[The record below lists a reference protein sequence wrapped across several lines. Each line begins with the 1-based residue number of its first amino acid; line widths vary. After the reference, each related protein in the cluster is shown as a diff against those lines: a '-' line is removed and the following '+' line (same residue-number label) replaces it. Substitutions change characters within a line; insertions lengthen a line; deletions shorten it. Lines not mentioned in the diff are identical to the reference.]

1 MSTLTGRLKTEN
13 VMKAFI
19 KRNPLI
25 SMYILMFTLTWSF
38 MIPQALASQGIGST
52 PQPVFFS
59 ILTGWAPGIAA
70 LIVSAIVAGRTGAR
84 ELLGRFLIW
93 RVGARWYLVGL
104 FLLAALILG
113 GIGLHVLFGG
123 TVPVIPAA
131 GDLLWDIALTFL
143 IFVLLGFLFNTE
155 EIAWRG
161 FALPRLQPRYGAL
174 PAALFIVVPEILIHV
189 PLYWMKDSFIR
200 SVGIGWFSIFSAAIV
215 LVYIYIFN
223 RTTGSLLI
231 VTLLH
236 ASQNAWSSLLS
247 DNSARPFY
255 FTVVLTWVL
264 ALTLIVVTKG
274 RLGYQAEQPNGQ
286 GFSTEKMP

>member
-1 MSTLTGRLKTEN
+1 MSTLTGQLKTEN

-38 MIPQALASQGIGST
+38 MIPQALYSLGMIST
-52 PQPVFFS
+52 PLPVFFS

-70 LIVSAIVAGRTGAR
+70 VTISAIVAGRTGVR
-84 ELLGRFLIW
+84 KLLGRFLIW
-93 RVGARWYLVGL
+93 RVGARWYLVGF

-123 TVPVIPAA
+123 AVPVIPAA
-131 GDLLWDIALTFL
+131 GDPLWDIALTFL

-161 FALPRLQPRYGAL
+161 FALPRLQSRYGVL
-174 PAALFIVVPEILIHV
+174 IAALLIVIPEVLIHV

-223 RTTGSLLI
+223 RTKGSLLI

-247 DNSARPFY
+247 DNSAQPFY